1 MSYDPEQQL
10 TRYARS
16 EKSLI
21 AAGGRR
27 ITVRLQPDAARR
39 LAELM
44 RRNKVDQTTAIN
56 SALLTAPA
64 TLP

>member
-1 MSYDPEQQL
+1 MSYDPEKQL

-16 EKSLI
+16 EQALV

-44 RRNKVDQTTAIN
+44 RGNKVDQTAAIN
-56 SALLTAPA
+56 GALLAAPA
-64 TLP
+64 ALP